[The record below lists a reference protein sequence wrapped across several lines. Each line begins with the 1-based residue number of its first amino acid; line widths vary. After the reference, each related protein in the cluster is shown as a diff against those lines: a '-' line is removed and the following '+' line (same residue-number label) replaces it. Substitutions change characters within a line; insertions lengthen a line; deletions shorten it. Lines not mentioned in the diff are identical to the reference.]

1 MKMGVKVGVEGD
13 WEIGKWG
20 NGVCGCED
28 GFGWIDVGYKASFQY
43 LNIASLY

>member
-1 MKMGVKVGVEGD
+1 MKMGVKVGGEGD

-28 GFGWIDVGYKASFQY
+28 GFGWIDVIGWFVWGFSYR
-43 LNIASLY
+43 